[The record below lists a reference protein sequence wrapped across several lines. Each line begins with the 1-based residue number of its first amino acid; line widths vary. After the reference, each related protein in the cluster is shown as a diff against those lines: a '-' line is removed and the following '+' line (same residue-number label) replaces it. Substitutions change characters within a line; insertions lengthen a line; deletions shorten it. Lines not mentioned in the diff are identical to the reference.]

1 MMRAPEK
8 IPVKLTEEVAEFIE
22 TRPVLRQTFILHQL
36 VDMILAT
43 CGKNKPRLREILASG
58 TCNYNVYR
66 YWWDGFTLDDA
77 ALDTILAEFPDP
89 DPGRTFQP
97 HACTWVA
104 LASAA
109 EPIPHRLTLE
119 RASCGRRWFRRQS
132 YWDFLMELARVK
144 QPAYHDYSYY
154 HHGDLYACT
163 LDARDRALLELEAA
177 RLARRSIRQQFARAR
192 WQRMELFCP
201 RA

>member
-1 MMRAPEK
+1 MPAPEK
-8 IPVKLTEEVAEFIE
+8 IRVKLTEEVAEFIE
-22 TRPVLRQTFILHQL
+22 TRPVLRQTFTLHQL

-58 TCNYNVYR
+58 TCNYNIYR
-66 YWWDGFTLDDA
+66 YWWDGFALDDTTLDA
-77 ALDTILAEFPDP
+77 ILATFPDP
-89 DPGRTFQP
+89 DPARAFQP
-97 HACTWVA
+97 QLCTWVA
-104 LASAA
+104 LVSAA

-119 RASCGRRWFRRQS
+119 RARCGRRWFRRQS
-132 YWDFLMELARVK
+132 FWDFLIELARLK

-154 HHGDLYACT
+154 HHGDLYVCT
-163 LDARDRALLELEAA
+163 LDAPDRALLEREAA
-177 RLARRSIRQQFARAR
+177 QLARRPIRLQLARAR